1 MKIKAAVLYELGGRL
16 EVEDIEL
23 TDQLR
28 LRRPGTGHSLRDY
41 PRRSLLPNKQ
51 YQAARVGAVSPVNP
65 IDSESAL
72 RSP

>member
-1 MKIKAAVLYELGGRL
+1 MKIKAAVLYKLGGRL

-41 PRRSLLPNKQ
+41 PRCHFFQINNTRRRGSVLFP
-51 YQAARVGAVSPVNP
+51 P
-65 IDSESAL
+65 
-72 RSP
+72 